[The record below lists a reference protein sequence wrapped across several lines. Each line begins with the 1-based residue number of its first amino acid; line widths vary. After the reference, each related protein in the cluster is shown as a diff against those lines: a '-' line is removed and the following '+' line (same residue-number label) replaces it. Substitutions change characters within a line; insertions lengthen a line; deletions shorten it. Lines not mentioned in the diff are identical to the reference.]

1 MIALDGLNKI
11 IKNVIHK
18 YCILNKIKST
28 ELHLDIKYN
37 IKNNELY
44 QCNLSVTWPQ
54 TWGYI
59 TTGATP
65 NSTAWAHG
73 GVIYGNNTY
82 NSWSGNYGTTT
93 TST

>member
-18 YCILNKIKST
+18 YCVFNKIDSS
-28 ELHLDIKYN
+28 ELHLDIKYS

-54 TWGYI
+54 TWAYV
-59 TTGATP
+59 TTGATWGP
-65 NSTAWAHG
+65 NTWARS
-73 GVIYGNNTY
+73 VISETNIY
-82 NSWSGNYGTTT
+82 NSWNGNYGTTT
-93 TST
+93 ST